1 MFSFILMWPAYDVV
15 WVLNGGWQTG
25 KKRRKK
31 NVEFDANMFK
41 PVFQLTGLIFE
52 PARSMDLFF
61 LLEPLT
67 R

>member
-1 MFSFILMWPAYDVV
+1 MMLFGCVKWRLA
-15 WVLNGGWQTG
+15 NG
-25 KKRRKK
+25 KK
-31 NVEFDANMFK
+31 NVEKKNKNVGFDANMLK